1 MHLFFNL
8 NEIEMEIMFI
18 NCSKDTNLITELLSF
33 YEVCR
38 MLSQNPNDSFLN
50 FEYFLLLILILQ
62 KYSMKLNTITV
73 LLPKQ

>member
-18 NCSKDTNLITELLSF
+18 NCCKDTNLITELLSF

-50 FEYFLLLILILQ
+50 FEYFLLPILILQ

-73 LLPKQ
+73 LLPQQ